1 MSWYNDERRINYED
15 DLVVVY
21 NPDGEID
28 YKGIDDDNP
37 YKDDDWEFDDDEGV
51 YYLDSEYGLY
61 RMEKII
67 I

>member
-21 NPDGEID
+21 NPDGGID
-28 YKGIDDDNP
+28 YQGIDDDNP

-61 RMEKII
+61 QMEKII